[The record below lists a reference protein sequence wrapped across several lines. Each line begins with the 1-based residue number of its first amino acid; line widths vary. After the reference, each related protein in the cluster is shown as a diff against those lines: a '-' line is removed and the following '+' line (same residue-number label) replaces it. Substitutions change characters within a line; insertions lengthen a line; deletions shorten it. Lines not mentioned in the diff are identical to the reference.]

1 MPIAERIK
9 NDRGRI
15 CIISEE
21 QYDKRQKTYELEEI
35 GGELKRQ
42 GKYDEFIE
50 LYNKMIDELGYRSY
64 RYYKS
69 LCIAYRKI
77 NDLDNELRIINKYY
91 DGNATRSESS
101 DEWFEK
107 RLREVK
113 SLSNKEF
120 YTPQNTNEN
129 DLLSENRRL
138 KEEIES
144 LKRQLKEY
152 QQLNDNYNIFNH
164 FTGEFQENLPQ
175 KEVSKALGTEDE
187 YIFSIAIN
195 PDFEFD
201 LSRKPSF
208 EYDDKLDKIEN
219 IIRKI
224 LLKEYG
230 RHLVYA
236 REFDKAISFY
246 EEMKSNSF
254 FKNDWYPYRQLT
266 IIYDRI
272 KDNRANLENI
282 KNVLL
287 SGIYLNDYQYIWFTN
302 KIKNIEHNIPVDS
315 ELIDDWINFYELNGA
330 KNKSEL
336 NRLLADRI
344 TKKENEYKILSEES
358 FNVRQTIY
366 EIDEIGRIY
375 EREKDYEFAI
385 SYYEDVIADPPEE
398 FNQHTIEKY
407 KRRLDKIRK
416 ML

>member
-1 MPIAERIK
+1 
-9 NDRGRI
+9 
-15 CIISEE
+15 
-21 QYDKRQKTYELEEI
+21 
-35 GGELKRQ
+35 
-42 GKYDEFIE
+42 
-50 LYNKMIDELGYRSY
+50 
-64 RYYKS
+64 
-69 LCIAYRKI
+69 
-77 NDLDNELRIINKYY
+77 
-91 DGNATRSESS
+91 
-101 DEWFEK
+101 
-107 RLREVK
+107 
-113 SLSNKEF
+113 
-120 YTPQNTNEN
+120 
-129 DLLSENRRL
+129 
-138 KEEIES
+138 
-144 LKRQLKEY
+144 
-152 QQLNDNYNIFNH
+152 
-164 FTGEFQENLPQ
+164 
-175 KEVSKALGTEDE
+175 
-187 YIFSIAIN
+187 
-195 PDFEFD
+195 
-201 LSRKPSF
+201 
-208 EYDDKLDKIEN
+208 
-219 IIRKI
+219 
-224 LLKEYG
+224 
-230 RHLVYA
+230 
-236 REFDKAISFY
+236 
-246 EEMKSNSF
+246 MKSNSF